1 MSLEAF
7 VFMTLGIAVE
17 LLWLWG
23 NAHGWEDAP
32 PGQPRIIASPVSMHW
47 TIASFLGVIAV
58 VIVLL
63 LRLFHVEGRTSLSD
77 ALPFML
83 FTGLGVFIFFAGVV
97 GTGLLPQVNER
108 SIIATQLIVLFGLV
122 WGQGLPLPWV
132 IGLAALPVALILL
145 LVLRQKPFGPIPKA
159 LLYFWYL
166 MLLMVQ
172 VYQDR
177 ETMASFSASD
187 PSLPVAFLLGATL
200 VFLILHGLFGVRFLL
215 IVSSLLF
222 PRNRAAVALMMPRLF
237 QDEQVSP
244 LRFFLVLGGM
254 LALVVGLTAFQVAP
268 SGLVLNTAVLLSV
281 QLLFRSK
288 PRQPELEVLR

>member
-7 VFMTLGIAVE
+7 VFMTLGITVE

-23 NAHGWEDAP
+23 NAHGWADSP
-32 PGQPRIIASPVSMHW
+32 NQPRIIASPVPQHW
-47 TIASFLGVIAV
+47 TYASFLGVIAV

-63 LRLFHVEGRTSLSD
+63 LRLFGIEGRTTLSD
-77 ALPFML
+77 ALPFMI
-83 FTGLGVFIFFAGVV
+83 FTGLGVFMFFAGVV

-122 WGQGLPLPWV
+122 WGRGLALPWV

-145 LVLRQKPFGPIPKA
+145 LVLRQKPFGPVSKA

-166 MLLMVQ
+166 MLLIVQ

-177 ETMASFSASD
+177 DTLESFSASD
-187 PSLPVAFLLGATL
+187 LSLMTAFLFGATL
-200 VFLILHGLFGVRFLL
+200 VFLILHGLFAIRFGL
-215 IVSSLLF
+215 IVSSLVF
-222 PRNRAAVALMMPRLF
+222 PKNRRLVGLMMPRLF

-254 LALVVGLTAFQVAP
+254 LALVVGLTAFQLAP

-288 PRQPELEVLR
+288 PKQPELEALK